1 MAKKPATPK
10 KPSKAVGP
18 KTATPKTAVKT
29 TKKTVAA
36 KKAPIKK
43 TAVKKPA
50 PPVVATK
57 PVGATKAIGPA
68 KAARTYTSAE
78 IRTQF
83 LEFFEEHGHTIVPS
97 MPLIPAGD
105 ATLLFTN
112 SGMVQ
117 FKDVFVGQGT
127 RPYTRAAD
135 AQKCMRVAGKHNDL
149 DDVGR
154 DTTHHT
160 LFEMLGNWSFGDYYK
175 KEAIT
180 WAWQLLTDVWGLDKS
195 RLWATCFE
203 DEQGV
208 VPRDDEAANT
218 WRKQPGFNP
227 SHLLFFGRKEN
238 FWEMAE
244 VGPCGPDSEI
254 HYDRG
259 PEYCNKQD
267 VPGHVC
273 SVNGDCPRFLEI
285 WNLVFIQYQRTAPTE
300 LHPLPAKHV
309 DTGMGFERIVSI
321 LQGVD
326 SNYKTDLFLP
336 LIHKTQK
343 LTGHT
348 DAEVEENIVAYRVIA
363 DHCRA
368 AAFLI
373 ADGALP
379 GNVGRNY
386 VLRMIIRRAAR
397 FGRKIGF
404 DGPFMAEIADAVI
417 DNMGS
422 HYRELVDRREHILY
436 TITDEERRFHRTLD
450 LGLGKLEEVLA
461 ANEDS
466 KIVPGAD
473 AFKLYDTF
481 GVSVEI
487 TRDVAMERGFT
498 VDLDGFHAAMAEQR
512 EKAAAATKFE
522 GAAESIGLYQQLKQA
537 LIDQGVIDE
546 SGVEFDPY
554 TAPEMETKVIGLI
567 VNGKLA
573 DHAVYGDKVEVVL
586 AGTPFYVESGGQVS
600 DVGVIAKYSEQGGEP
615 IWGIDVTDM
624 RKPLPGLVVHVGE
637 VSVGEPKVEDDC
649 WALVDYD
656 RRLDIM
662 RNHTTTHLL
671 HAQLRSVLGQHVQQ
685 AGSLVAPDRFRFD
698 FTHGSMLT
706 QDEIDRISENVNN
719 LILANYP
726 VMTLHKNYKDAVGD
740 GAMALF
746 GEKYGDVVRVVRTGW
761 PDEKP
766 VSTELC
772 GGTHVTQTAEIG
784 SFVVLSEGSVGA
796 GLRRIE
802 GVTGRGAQQF
812 IQMRLKKLQNAAAY
826 LKAAPDEIDRKVL
839 EIIEQTQAVEKELTK
854 ARREAAKRDIE
865 VVLNDAVDVAG
876 VRVLAVKVNALD
888 SEMLR
893 EMSDWLRAKL
903 GSGVVALGAVFGD
916 KPNLLVAVTDDLVKR
931 GLDAGKIVRQAAQ
944 LIGGGGGGRP
954 NLAQAGGKDAGRLD
968 EALEAVKGIVG
979 ETIQ

>member
-1 MAKKPATPK
+1 MPK
-10 KPSKAVGP
+10 KPTTLKKATKAVKP
-18 KTATPKTAVKT
+18 KAAVK
-29 TKKTVAA
+29 AA
-36 KKAPIKK
+36 KK
-43 TAVKKPA
+43 TAVKKAPA
-50 PPVVATK
+50 
-57 PVGATKAIGPA
+57 
-68 KAARTYTSAE
+68 AARAAPKTAASKTTTRTKSPAETAHFTPIALAKPDRVLTSAE
-78 IRTQF
+78 IRAQF
-83 LEFFEEHGHTIVPS
+83 LEFFEEQRHTIVPS
-97 MPLIPAGD
+97 MPLIPIGD
-105 ATLLFTN
+105 NTLLFTN

-117 FKDVFVGQGT
+117 FKDVFLGLGT
-127 RPYTRAAD
+127 RPYTRVAD

-154 DTTHHT
+154 DTYHHT
-160 LFEMLGNWSFGDYYK
+160 FFEMLGNWSFGDYYK

-180 WAWQLLTDVWGLDKS
+180 WAWQLLTGVWGLDKS

-208 VPRDDEAANT
+208 VPRDDEAASF
-218 WRKQPGFNP
+218 WRKQPGFDP
-227 SHLLFFGRKEN
+227 AHLLFFGRKEN

-244 VGPCGPDSEI
+244 IGPCGPDSEV

-259 PEYCNKQD
+259 PEFCDKQG

-273 SVNGDCPRFLEI
+273 QVNGNCARFLEI
-285 WNLVFIQYQRTAPTE
+285 WNLVFIQYNRTGPTE
-300 LHPLPAKHV
+300 LHPLPARHV
-309 DTGMGFERIVSI
+309 DTGMGFERLVSI

-348 DAEVEENIVAYRVIA
+348 DAEVEANIVAYRVIA
-363 DHCRA
+363 DHARA

-386 VLRMIIRRAAR
+386 VLRMILRRAAR
-397 FGRKIGF
+397 FGRMIGF
-404 DGPFMAEIADAVI
+404 DGPFMSDIADVVVEQ
-417 DNMGS
+417 MGD
-422 HYRELVDRREHILY
+422 HYRELRDRREHILY

-461 ANEDS
+461 DNQDS
-466 KIVPGAD
+466 KIVPGAE

-481 GVSVEI
+481 GLSVEI
-487 TRDVAMERGFT
+487 TKDVALERGYT
-498 VDLDGFHAAMAEQR
+498 VDLAGFQAALAEQR
-512 EKAAAATKFE
+512 ERAAAAAKVE
-522 GAAESIGLYQQLKQA
+522 GEGESIALYQQLKRS

-546 SGVEFDPY
+546 TGVEYDPY

-567 VNGKLA
+567 VNGQLA
-573 DHAVYGDKVEVVL
+573 NRAEFGDRVEVVL

-600 DVGVIAKYSEQGGEP
+600 DIGVIAQYSERGGEP
-615 IWGIDVTDM
+615 IWGIDVLDT
-624 RKPLPGLVVHVGE
+624 RRPLPGFVVHMGE
-637 VSVGEPKVEDDC
+637 VSVGEPKVDDEC

-656 RRLDIM
+656 RRWDIM
-662 RNHTTTHLL
+662 RNHTATHLL
-671 HAQLRSVLGQHVQQ
+671 HAQLRNVLGQHVQQ
-685 AGSLVAPDRFRFD
+685 AGSLVAPDRLRFD

-706 QDEIDRISENVNN
+706 QDELDRIGENVNN

-726 VMTLHKNYKDAVGD
+726 VMVLHKNYRDAVSD

-746 GEKYGDVVRVVRTGW
+746 GEKYGDVVRVIRTGW

-766 VSTELC
+766 VSMELC

-784 SFVVLSEGSVGA
+784 TMVIMSEGSVGA

-802 GVTGRGAQQF
+802 ALTGRGAQQF
-812 IQMRLKKLQNAAAY
+812 IQQRLKKLQNAAAY

-839 EIIEQTQAVEKELTK
+839 EVMEQTQAIEKELAK
-854 ARREAAKRDIE
+854 ARREAAKRDVESLLSE
-865 VVLNDAVDVAG
+865 VATINGVAVLTA
-876 VRVLAVKVNALD
+876 KVNAFD

-893 EMSDWLRAKL
+893 EMSDWLRAKM
-903 GSGVVALGAVFGD
+903 GSGVVALGAVLGD
-916 KPNLLVAVTDDLVKR
+916 KPNLLVAVTQDMVER
-931 GLDAGKIVRQAAQ
+931 GLDAGLIVRSAAQ
-944 LIGGGGGGRP
+944 HIGGGGGGRP
-954 NLAQAGGKDAGRLD
+954 TLAQAGGKDAGKLG
-968 EALEAVKGIVG
+968 EALAAVQRIVG
-979 ETIQ
+979 EMVH

>member
-1 MAKKPATPK
+1 MTKKPTSTK
-10 KPSKAVGP
+10 QRTKAVKP
-18 KTATPKTAVKT
+18 KAASTKT
-29 TKKTVAA
+29 TKKAPA
-36 KKAPIKK
+36 KKALAARRAP
-43 TAVKKPA
+43 AVKKALPQAIKKPA
-50 PPVVATK
+50 AAAQP
-57 PVGATKAIGPA
+57 IGPA
-68 KAARTYTSAE
+68 KPRRILTSAE
-78 IRTQF
+78 IRNQF
-83 LEFFEEHGHTIVPS
+83 LQFMKDRGHTIVPS

-105 ATLLFTN
+105 NTLLFTN

-117 FKDVFVGQGT
+117 FKDVFLGLGT
-127 RPYTRAAD
+127 RPYTRVAD

-154 DTTHHT
+154 DTYHHT
-160 LFEMLGNWSFGDYYK
+160 FFEMLGNWSFGDYYK

-180 WAWQLLTDVWGLDKS
+180 WAWQLLTEVWGLDKS
-195 RLWATCFE
+195 RLWAACFE

-208 VPRDDEAANT
+208 IPRDDEAANY
-218 WRKQPGFNP
+218 WKKQPGFDP
-227 SHLLFFGRKEN
+227 THVLFFGRKDN

-244 VGPCGPDSEI
+244 IGPCGPDSEI

-259 PEYCNKQD
+259 PDFCDKQN

-273 SVNGDCPRFLEI
+273 RVNGDCPRYLEI
-285 WNLVFIQYQRTAPTE
+285 WNLVFIQYNRTGPTE

-309 DTGMGFERIVSI
+309 DTGLGFDRVVSI

-348 DAEVEENIVAYRVIA
+348 DTEVEENIVAYRVIA
-363 DHCRA
+363 DHARA
-368 AAFLI
+368 AAFLV

-386 VLRMIIRRAAR
+386 VLRMILRRAAR
-397 FGRKIGF
+397 FGRRLGF
-404 DGPFMAEIADAVI
+404 DGPFMADIVDVVI
-417 DNMGS
+417 ENMGD
-422 HYRELVDRREHILY
+422 HYRELRDRREHILY

-461 ANEDS
+461 VNQDS
-466 KIVPGAD
+466 KIVPGAE

-481 GVSVEI
+481 GLSVEI
-487 TRDVAMERGFT
+487 TKDIAFERGYT
-498 VDLDGFHAAMAEQR
+498 VDLEGFQAALAEQR
-512 EKAAAATKFE
+512 ERAAAAAKAE
-522 GAAESIGLYQQLKQA
+522 GAGDSIGLYQQLKQS
-537 LIDQGVIDE
+537 LIEQGVIDE

-554 TAPEMETKVIGLI
+554 TAPEMETQVIGLI
-567 VNGKLA
+567 VNGKIA

-615 IWGIDVTDM
+615 IWGIDVSDM
-624 RKPLPGLVVHVGE
+624 RRPVPGIIVHVGE
-637 VSVGEPKVEDDC
+637 VSVGEPKVNDDC

-662 RNHTTTHLL
+662 RNHTATHLL
-671 HAQLRSVLGQHVQQ
+671 HAQLRNVLGQHVQQ

-706 QDEIDRISENVNN
+706 QDEIDRVGENVNN

-726 VMTLHKNYKDAVGD
+726 VMVLHKNYKDAVTD

-746 GEKYGDVVRVVRTGW
+746 GEKYGDVVRVIRTGW

-766 VSTELC
+766 VSMELC

-784 SFVVLSEGSVGA
+784 SLVIMSEGSVGA

-802 GVTGRGAQQF
+802 GLTGRGAQQF
-812 IQMRLKKLQNAAAY
+812 VQARLKKLQNAAAY
-826 LKAAPDEIDRKVL
+826 LKATPDEIDRKVL
-839 EIIEQTQAVEKELTK
+839 EVIEQAQAIEKELAK

-865 VVLNDAVDVAG
+865 VLLNDVTNVSG
-876 VRVLAVKVNALD
+876 VSVLAAKVNALD

-893 EMSDWLRAKL
+893 EMSDWLRAKM
-903 GSGVVALGAVFGD
+903 GSGVVALGAVLGD
-916 KPNLLVAVTDDLVKR
+916 KPNLLVAVTQDLVDR
-931 GLDAGKIVRQAAQ
+931 GLDAGKIVRQAAAH
-944 LIGGGGGGRP
+944 IGGGGGGRP
-954 NLAQAGGKDAGRLD
+954 TLAQAGGKDASRLGD
-968 EALEAVKGIVG
+968 ALEAVKGIVG
-979 ETIQ
+979 EMVK

>member
-10 KPSKAVGP
+10 KTTKAVGP
-18 KTATPKTAVKT
+18 KKATPKTAAKP
-29 TKKTVAA
+29 A
-36 KKAPIKK
+36 KKVTAQKAPPKK
-43 TAVKKPA
+43 AAPPAIKKPA
-50 PPVVATK
+50 ATVQ
-57 PVGATKAIGPA
+57 PIGPA
-68 KAARTYTSAE
+68 APRKIPTSAE
-78 IRTQF
+78 IRAQF
-83 LEFFEEHGHTIVPS
+83 LEFFEEQRHTIVPS
-97 MPLIPAGD
+97 MPLIPVGD
-105 ATLLFTN
+105 NTLLFTN

-117 FKDVFVGQGT
+117 FKDVFLGHGT
-127 RPYTRAAD
+127 RPYTRVAD
-135 AQKCMRVAGKHNDL
+135 SQKCMRVAGKHNDL

-160 LFEMLGNWSFGDYYK
+160 FFEMLGNWSFGDYYK
-175 KEAIT
+175 QEAIA
-180 WAWQLLTDVWGLDKS
+180 WAWQLLTEVWGLDKS

-208 VPRDDEAANT
+208 IPRDDEAANY
-218 WRKQPGFNP
+218 WRKQPGFDK

-238 FWEMAE
+238 FWEMAD

-259 PEYCNKQD
+259 AEYCNKQD

-273 SVNGDCPRFLEI
+273 SVNGDCARFLEI
-285 WNLVFIQYQRTAPTE
+285 WNLVFIQYNRTAPTE
-300 LHPLPAKHV
+300 LHLLPAKHV

-348 DAEVEENIVAYRVIA
+348 DAEVEENLVAYRVIA
-363 DHCRA
+363 DHARA

-386 VLRMIIRRAAR
+386 VLRMILRRAAR
-397 FGRKIGF
+397 FGRMLGF
-404 DGPFMAEIADAVI
+404 DGPFMSDIADVVI
-417 DNMGS
+417 DQMGD
-422 HYRELVDRREHILY
+422 HYRELRDRREHIVY

-461 ANEDS
+461 ANQDS
-466 KIVPGAD
+466 RIVPGAE

-481 GVSVEI
+481 GLSVEI
-487 TRDVAMERGFT
+487 TKDIALERGYT
-498 VDLDGFHAAMAEQR
+498 VDLEGFQKAMAEQR
-512 EKAAAATKFE
+512 DRAAAAAKAE
-522 GAAESIGLYQQLKQA
+522 GAGESIGLYQQLKQS
-537 LIDQGVIDE
+537 LIEQGVIDE
-546 SGVEFDPY
+546 SGVELDPY
-554 TAPEMETKVIGLI
+554 TAPEMETKVIGLM
-567 VNGKLA
+567 VNGKIV
-573 DHAVYGDKVEVVL
+573 DHANYGDKVEVVL
-586 AGTPFYVESGGQVS
+586 AGTPFYIESGGQVS

-615 IWGIDVTDM
+615 IWGIDVNEM
-624 RKPLPGLVVHVGE
+624 RKPLPGIIVHVGE
-637 VSVGEPKVEDDC
+637 VSVGEVKVNDEC

-662 RNHTTTHLL
+662 RNHTATHLL

-706 QDEIDRISENVNN
+706 QDEIDRIGENVNN

-726 VMTLHKNYKDAVGD
+726 VMVLHKNYKDAVGD

-746 GEKYGDVVRVVRTGW
+746 GEKYGDVVRVIRTGW

-766 VSTELC
+766 VSMELC
-772 GGTHVTQTAEIG
+772 GGTHVGQTAEIG
-784 SFVVLSEGSVGA
+784 SLVIVSEGSVGA

-802 GVTGRGAQQF
+802 GLTGRGAQQF
-812 IQMRLKKLQNAAAY
+812 VQTRLKKLQNAAAY
-826 LKAAPDEIDRKVL
+826 LKATPDEIDRKVL
-839 EIIEQTQAVEKELTK
+839 EVMEEAQAIEKELAK

-865 VVLNDAVDVAG
+865 SLLNDVANVSG
-876 VRVLAVKVNALD
+876 VAVLAAMVNALD

-903 GSGVVALGAVFGD
+903 GSGVVALGAVLGD
-916 KPNLLVAVTDDLVKR
+916 KPNLLVAVTQDLIDR
-931 GLDAGKIVRQAAQ
+931 GVDAGKIVRQAAAH
-944 LIGGGGGGRP
+944 IGGGGGGRP
-954 NLAQAGGKDAGRLD
+954 NLAQAGGKDASKLG
-968 EALEAVKGIVG
+968 EALEAVKEIVA
-979 ETIQ
+979 EMVK